1 MNYEEYLKQN
11 PEFAARQKGKHS
23 TPVVSAAT
31 TEPGKAPVSN
41 GSTTST
47 NTTLYSALGF
57 LFFIALALPLSIIL
71 GLMAKASFGDDDAF
85 ILAIVLSCI
94 ISFFPSAIFF
104 FMGDVVKH
112 LKEITEI
119 LKNR

>member
-23 TPVVSAAT
+23 TPVAPVAP
-31 TEPGKAPVSN
+31 EQVKASVSN

-71 GLMAKASFGDDDAF
+71 GTMAKATFGGDAI

-112 LKEITEI
+112 LKEIVEI
-119 LKNR
+119 LKNRQ

>member
-11 PEFAARQKGKHS
+11 PEFAARQKEKHS
-23 TPVVSAAT
+23 TPVVSVAN
-31 TEPGKAPVSN
+31 TEPVKAPVSN
-41 GSTTST
+41 GPTTST
-47 NTTLYSALGF
+47 NTTLYPALGF
-57 LFFIALALPLSIIL
+57 LFFVALALPLSIIL
-71 GLMAKASFGDDDAF
+71 GTMAKAYFGSDAF
-85 ILAIVLSCI
+85 ILAIVLACI

-119 LKNR
+119 LKNRQ

>member
-1 MNYEEYLKQN
+1 MNYEEYLKKN
-11 PEFAARQKGKHS
+11 PEFAARQKEKHS
-23 TPVVSAAT
+23 TPVASVAN
-31 TEPGKAPVSN
+31 TEQKKTPVSN

-47 NTTLYSALGF
+47 NTTLYPALGF
-57 LFFIALALPLSIIL
+57 LFFVALALPLSITL
-71 GLMAKASFGDDDAF
+71 GLMAKAYFGGDAI

-104 FMGDVVKH
+104 FMGDVVKN
-112 LKEITEI
+112 LKEINDI

>member
-11 PEFAARQKGKHS
+11 PEFAARQKEKHS
-23 TPVVSAAT
+23 TPVMTAAAT
-31 TEPGKAPVSN
+31 DPAKAPVSN
-41 GSTTST
+41 GATTST
-47 NTTLYSALGF
+47 NTSLYSALGF

-71 GLMAKASFGDDDAF
+71 GIMAKAAFGGDAI

-94 ISFFPSAIFF
+94 ISFFPAAIFF
-104 FMGDVVKH
+104 FMGDVVRY

-119 LKNR
+119 LKKRP

>member
-1 MNYEEYLKQN
+1 MNYDEYLKQN

-23 TPVVSAAT
+23 TPVANA
-31 TEPGKAPVSN
+31 EQIKAPVSN

-47 NTTLYSALGF
+47 NTTLYPALGF

-71 GLMAKASFGDDDAF
+71 GLAAKAYFGGDAF

-94 ISFFPSAIFF
+94 ISFFPAAIFF